1 MTHGDCYHN
10 YVEDP
15 EVLRHANETKVLP
28 LLRQIPG
35 FVDSVI
41 EYIDEVQW
49 RGYPVVWV
57 QTFDSW
63 DSNMG
68 KFGHPSYEA
77 ACAIVHELFLIKK
90 PAGQHEDS
98 DSNRRKPWARA

>member
-1 MTHGDCYHN
+1 MKYGDCYHN
-10 YVEDP
+10 YVADP
-15 EVLRHANETKVLP
+15 EVLRHANETKVIP

-41 EYIDEVQW
+41 SYLDELQS
-49 RGYPVVWV
+49 RGYPVTWA

-63 DSNMG
+63 ESNQA
-68 KFGHPSYEA
+68 KFEHPAYLE
-77 ACAIVHELFLIKK
+77 ACAIVHEMFLLKK